1 MAFAVPA
8 APAHATNTRSWVSA
22 SGSDSNA
29 CTQAAPCLTVAHA
42 IGHPCTRS
50 VPCLTF
56 GEAIGQTSSGGEVD
70 CLDPGDFSGG
80 NVVQVSAS
88 LTIDCGAGQVGRIG
102 GTSGN
107 YMIQI
112 FAGSGGVVILRNL
125 TINGLGAGV
134 VGISV
139 TSVGTLL
146 IEHCNIIGFTDL

>member
-1 MAFAVPA
+1 
-8 APAHATNTRSWVSA
+8 
-22 SGSDSNA
+22 
-29 CTQAAPCLTVAHA
+29 
-42 IGHPCTRS
+42 

-56 GEAIGQTSSGGEVD
+56 GEAIGLTSSGGEVD